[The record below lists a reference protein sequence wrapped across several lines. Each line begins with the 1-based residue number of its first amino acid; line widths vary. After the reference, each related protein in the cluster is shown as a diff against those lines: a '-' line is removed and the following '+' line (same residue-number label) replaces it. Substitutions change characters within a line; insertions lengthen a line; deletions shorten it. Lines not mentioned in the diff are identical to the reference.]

1 LVVTHPFHPLRG
13 QRLAVLF
20 ERRYADGRLYV
31 CEGGPFGTIGVLEDA
46 TDRVP
51 APASTPLTGEVL
63 AGLVELVAAIGGS
76 DQRRSRRCR
85 EPVLETHTRS

>member
-1 LVVTHPFHPLRG
+1 MVVTHPFHPLRG

-20 ERRYADGRLYV
+20 ERRLPEGRLYV
-31 CEGGPFGTIGVLEDA
+31 CEGGPSGTIGVPEDA

-51 APASTPLTGEVL
+51 APASIPLTGEIL

-76 DQRRSRRCR
+76 DERRSGRRP
-85 EPVLETHTRS
+85 EPVRETHTSS

>member
-1 LVVTHPFHPLRG
+1 VVTHPFHPLRG

-31 CEGGPFGTIGVLEDA
+31 CEGGQSGTIGVPEDA

-51 APASTPLTGEVL
+51 PPASTALTGEVL
-63 AGLVELVAAIGGS
+63 AGLVELVAAIAAGS
-76 DQRRSRRCR
+76 GRTS
-85 EPVLETHTRS
+85 EPVHETGTGS

>member
-31 CEGGPFGTIGVLEDA
+31 CEGGPFGTIGVPEDA
-46 TDRVP
+46 TDRAP
-51 APASTPLTGEVL
+51 APASTPLTREVL
-63 AGLVELVAAIGGS
+63 AGLVALVAAIGGAAG
-76 DQRRSRRCR
+76 RSSGRCL
-85 EPVLETHTRS
+85 EPVLEADTSS